1 MVLVT
6 GATGFLGSHLVC
18 QLLAAGKQVRAC
30 KRKTSDMWEFTF
42 IFNHYFGSDQQ
53 AKDANKLLHW
63 VEADVLEIDTLT
75 DAMCFAGLPLC
86 GPGFF

>member
-30 KRKTSDMWEFTF
+30 RRKTSDMREFTF
-42 IFNHYFGSDQQ
+42 IFKHYFGSDQQ
-53 AKDANKLLHW
+53 TKD
-63 VEADVLEIDTLT
+63 
-75 DAMCFAGLPLC
+75 PLIS
-86 GPGFF
+86 PWSNEYFIKSIFE